1 MAFTDHYP
9 CLTASGTNITKGF
22 EFAFKLGFFVHAM
35 DFLNNGAFD
44 YYIRKS
50 ISRDIDRR
58 GQVLNYTLFLETLYK
73 VFEWVCRSLVLLV
86 TILQIMIRQSTTG
99 LYCIY

>member
-1 MAFTDHYP
+1 
-9 CLTASGTNITKGF
+9 
-22 EFAFKLGFFVHAM
+22 M